1 MKECTGCEIPNALEN
16 KSVLNLRGVCKFSYL
31 DRKYNIKYDSNNTIS
46 YLGDSKSVISY
57 DFDAL
62 VWKLEDKT
70 NPSLTAISEAPYRS
84 FAIGNF
90 NWTITND
97 SIMCNHKSYS
107 RITDSNLIFEDGN
120 IVDLLIS

>member
-1 MKECTGCEIPNALEN
+1 M
-16 KSVLNLRGVCKFSYL
+16 
-31 DRKYNIKYDSNNTIS
+31 DRKYNIKYDSNNAIS

-70 NPSLTAISEAPYRS
+70 NPFLTATSEAPYRS

-90 NWTITND
+90 NWTIAND
-97 SIMCNHKSYS
+97 SIMCTHKSYS

-120 IVDLLIS
+120 IVDLLISYRWEGKLFFGNQKNKNIHCVGNG